1 MEYSIEAKGLK
12 DMEGGI
18 RLDGWR
24 IEDCS
29 LSIDINIIF
38 HTVWNTI
45 K

>member
-1 MEYSIEAKGLK
+1 
-12 DMEGGI
+12 MEGGI

-24 IEDCS
+24 IEDYS
-29 LSIDINIIF
+29 LLIEINIIF

>member
-1 MEYSIEAKGLK
+1 
-12 DMEGGI
+12 MEGKI

-38 HTVWNTI
+38 IEYGVQLN
-45 K
+45 